1 MDLNDLNLYSN
12 LWSQILSYLVSLI
25 LTQAIS
31 QKPMEGEWLAQGQ
44 AKLINNKA
52 RIKDNMLFLSL
63 GPINHQ
69 VKREEKNLN

>member
-12 LWSQILSYLVSLI
+12 LWSQILSYLVGLI

-52 RIKDNMLFLSL
+52 RTKDNMLFLSL

>member
-12 LWSQILSYLVSLI
+12 LWSQILSYLVGLI